1 MIDFLVFSRNRPLQL
16 HALISSMK
24 KYASGEYT
32 VSVLHR
38 YDNDFAK
45 SLEEIM
51 LEFPNVTFVE
61 QNDFKQDVVQ
71 WLEKSKDQC
80 SFLVDDIIFKDYV
93 DFNVVSSVMSNNPIL
108 CFSLRLGLHLTRCYT
123 LDKDQPVPDGSVH
136 SGMFIWGWKNSQF
149 DWNYPF
155 SVDGHIFRSAEMKDW
170 ASMIDYRNPNQFED
184 ALQLIARSMKIYDH
198 CACFVRS
205 KIFNIP
211 MNRVQDEYLNRHG
224 DIGSD
229 QTLKIW
235 ESGKRIDYIKF
246 FNTSNDGAHSI
257 VDLALK

>member
-38 YDNDFAK
+38 YDDNFVR
-45 SLEEIM
+45 SLKQIM
-51 LEFPNVTFVE
+51 IEFPDVSFIE
-61 QNDFKQDVVQ
+61 QTNFRENALQ
-71 WLEKSKDQC
+71 WIEKSEGHC
-80 SFLVDDIIFKDYV
+80 SFLVDDIIFKDYI
-93 DFNVVSSVMSNNPIL
+93 DFNVVRGVMSNNPIL

-123 LDKDQPVPDGSVH
+123 LDEDQPVPDGSVH
-136 SGMFIWGWKNSQF
+136 SNMFVWSWKNSKF
-149 DWNYPF
+149 DWNYPL
-155 SVDGHIFRSAEMKDW
+155 SVDGHIFRSAEMKSW
-170 ASMIDYRNPNQFED
+170 MSMINYNNPNQLED
-184 ALQLIARSMKIYDH
+184 ALQLISRSMKIYDH

-224 DIGSD
+224 DIDSN
-229 QTLKIW
+229 QMLKIW
-235 ESGKRIDYIKF
+235 ESGKRIDYVKF
-246 FNTSNDGAHSI
+246 FNVSNDGAHSI
-257 VDLALK
+257 VDMELK